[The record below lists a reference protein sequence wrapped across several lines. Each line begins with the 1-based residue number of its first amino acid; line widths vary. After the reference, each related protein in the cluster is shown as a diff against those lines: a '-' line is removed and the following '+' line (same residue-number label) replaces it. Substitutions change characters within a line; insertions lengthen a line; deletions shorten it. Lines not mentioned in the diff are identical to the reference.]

1 MLKVLL
7 VNDTRKQVGRL
18 RESLIHA
25 GCEVVEE
32 VSRAMQIPVMVK
44 ALSPDLVIID
54 TESPSRDVLE
64 QICVV
69 SQGSPRPVVMV
80 SNDGQVDAVK
90 AAISAGVSAYVVEGI
105 DEGRLAA
112 VLTVAQARFEGSEWP
127 ADPAEFAFEWLG
139 LVALADPLRAGVREA
154 VQECRE
160 AGIRVL
166 MLTGDHPVTARAIA
180 AQAGIEGDAVHA
192 RVTPERKLE
201 LVTSLVARGEVVAMT
216 GDGVNDAPAL
226 KAAHIGVAM
235 GARGTDVAREAAAL
249 RAPVGAR
256 VQALPGLARLLPDA
270 AAIAAV

>member
-112 VLTVAQARFEGSEWP
+112 VLTVAQARFE
-127 ADPAEFAFEWLG
+127 ADQLLKRQVVVAENKLNERR
-139 LVALADPLRAGVREA
+139 DIDRAKG
-154 VQECRE
+154 
-160 AGIRVL
+160 VL
-166 MLTGDHPVTARAIA
+166 MQLHGLSENEAYHAMRKMAMDQNTRIA
-180 AQAGIEGDAVHA
+180 E
-192 RVTPERKLE
+192 
-201 LVTSLVARGEVVAMT
+201 VATKVMS
-216 GDGVNDAPAL
+216 
-226 KAAHIGVAM
+226 M
-235 GARGTDVAREAAAL
+235 GT
-249 RAPVGAR
+249 
-256 VQALPGLARLLPDA
+256 LPS
-270 AAIAAV
+270 